1 MDAHADTLVAR
12 PHVPGVV
19 EVFHTHMLGHAY
31 PMHTH
36 DTWALLIVDSGLVR
50 YDLGR
55 HEHGALE
62 RTVTLL
68 PPHVP
73 HNGTPTSA
81 QGLRKRVVYLEP
93 ARIGTDLV
101 GRSVDRPALDDAALR
116 RRIHALHRALL
127 EPGGELEAESR
138 LAFVTERLRGHLLG
152 DPEPPPP
159 PGDRSALAGR
169 LRDLLDARVVEGVSL
184 DEAAAALHAHPA
196 HLVRAFG
203 RRFGLPPHRY
213 LVGRRVDLA
222 RRLLL
227 EGRSPAG
234 AATAAGF
241 HDQAHL
247 TRHFTRV
254 LGLPPGRFARALRA
268 APVSGASG
276 RP

>member
-12 PHVPGVV
+12 PNVPGVV

-36 DTWALLIVDSGLVR
+36 AAWTLLVLDSGLVR

-101 GRSVDRPALDDAALR
+101 DRSVDRPALDDAALR
-116 RRIHALHRALL
+116 RRVHALHRALL

-138 LAFVTERLRGHLLG
+138 LAFVAERLRGHLLG
-152 DPEPPPP
+152 DPGPPPP
-159 PGDRSALAGR
+159 SGDRPALAGR
-169 LRDLLDARVVEGVSL
+169 LRDLIDSRVVEGVSL
-184 DEAAAALHAHPA
+184 DEAAAELHSHPA

-203 RRFGLPPHRY
+203 RRFGTPPHRY

-227 EGRSPAG
+227 EGRAPAR
-234 AATAAGF
+234 AAAEAGF

-247 TRHFTRV
+247 NRHFTRV
-254 LGLPPGRFARALRA
+254 LGLSPGRFARALRES
-268 APVSGASG
+268 PVSRAAG